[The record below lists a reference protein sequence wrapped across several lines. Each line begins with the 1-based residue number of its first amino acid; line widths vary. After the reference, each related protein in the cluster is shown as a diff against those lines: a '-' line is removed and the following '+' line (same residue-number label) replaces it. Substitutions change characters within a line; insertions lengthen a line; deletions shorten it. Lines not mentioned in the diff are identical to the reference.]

1 MIPLNPFLSTDIRE
15 IFDRYLINIRK
26 FFFLFLWTAIILVY
40 GMQLYLLQKQDRIRA
55 VFLNVHLTE
64 SLK

>member
-55 VFLNVHLTE
+55 VFLSVHLTE

>member
-1 MIPLNPFLSTDIRE
+1 MIPLNPFLTDIRE

-55 VFLNVHLTE
+55 VFLSVHLTE